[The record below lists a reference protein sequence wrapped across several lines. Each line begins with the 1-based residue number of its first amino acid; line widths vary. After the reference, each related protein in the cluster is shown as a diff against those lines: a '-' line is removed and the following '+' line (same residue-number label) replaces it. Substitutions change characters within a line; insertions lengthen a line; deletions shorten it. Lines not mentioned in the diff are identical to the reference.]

1 MEAETISHEVRDNA
15 FAPLRRWQ
23 LAPDALLLCSSAPES
38 GPKREH
44 LPHRLPYT
52 EITGLQAR
60 FDPSRLDGERH
71 HLVIRAKAGW
81 RIAIPS
87 THYLG
92 FGRFE
97 DRAASFHPFAAA
109 LADRVRAANPK
120 VSLQAGVTWPA
131 YLGQMAALL
140 AAITLLLYVLDLTGG
155 ESPAGA
161 WLKGAL
167 MLGTLGIALRWFW
180 RNRPRRID

>member
-1 MEAETISHEVRDNA
+1 METETISHEVRDNA
-15 FAPLRRWQ
+15 FAPLRCWQ
-23 LAPDALLLCSSAPES
+23 LAPDALLLRSSAPPS

-44 LPHRLPYT
+44 LPRRLPYA

-60 FDPSRLDGERH
+60 FDPSRLDAERH
-71 HLVIRAKAGW
+71 HLVIRAKGGW

-97 DRAASFHPFAAA
+97 DRAASFYPFAAA
-109 LADRVRAANPK
+109 LTDRARAANPAID
-120 VSLQAGVTWPA
+120 LQAGVTWPA

-140 AAITLLLYVLDLTGG
+140 AAIALLAHVLDLTGG
-155 ESPAGA
+155 ESTASA
-161 WLKGAL
+161 WLKAAFL
-167 MLGTLGIALRWFW
+167 LGSLGLALRWFW
-180 RNRPRRID
+180 RNRPRQID